1 MNNTTSLRARL
12 TMIILIPL
20 LGIAMAVGFWA
31 YRDAQVRAVDRFDRS
46 LLSAVLAISRDTAL
60 SGGDAL
66 SPQTTALLR
75 DTSGG
80 IVFYHVYA
88 PDGVFVTGYATPP
101 VPPEGLVAAAD
112 QQAFFD
118 ASYRGGPVRVLRF
131 SDVMTIDGL
140 TGEFNFTVWQDIA
153 LRNNVVNSLTQ
164 RTFLVI
170 SSLLIALTLI
180 VWFGVRIGLHPLLDL
195 QYAIAQRSSDDLTP
209 IRRPVPVEARGI
221 VGTLNALL
229 NELTSTLRAKDDFI
243 SNAAH
248 QLRNPIAGVLAM
260 SEAVRSARTL
270 DDAKERS
277 TALVTAARDA
287 SELANSL
294 LAFERAKSPKPIE
307 SLPIVSLHEV
317 LLQIEAQTSAV
328 AIEQGVELRFDLADH
343 PLHLRADPVLIK
355 EAILNLVTN
364 ALIHGGEPL
373 SQITVSADASNH
385 LIKLQV
391 ADNGVGMSPDQ
402 ISVAQSRFVQVKP
415 SVGSGLGLP
424 IAQAVVEG
432 IGGTFEVNAMPNG
445 VNVAL
450 VLPRL
455 SERDSVVGDLGGFA
469 AAHTLR
475 NP

>member
-1 MNNTTSLRARL
+1 MRNTTSLRARL

-66 SPQTTALLR
+66 SPQTNALLR

-101 VPPEGLVAAAD
+101 VPPEALFAAAD
-112 QQAFFD
+112 RQTYFD
-118 ASYRGGPVRVLRF
+118 ANYRGGPVRALRF
-131 SDVMTIDGL
+131 SDLMTIDGL

-180 VWFGVRIGLHPLLDL
+180 VWFGVRIGLRPLLDL
-195 QYAIAQRSSDDLTP
+195 QDAIAKRSSDDLTP

-229 NELTSTLRAKDDFI
+229 GELTSTLRAKDDFI

-260 SEAVRSARTL
+260 SEAVKSARTL
-270 DDAKERS
+270 EDAKERS

-287 SELANSL
+287 SDLANSL

-307 SLPIVSLHEV
+307 SLPITALREI
-317 LLQIEAQTSAV
+317 LLQIEAQTSAI
-328 AIEQGVELRFDLADH
+328 AAEQGVELRFDLTGD
-343 PLHLRADPVLIK
+343 PLHLRADPVLLK

-373 SQITVSADASNH
+373 SQVTVTAAALGPQINVR
-385 LIKLQV
+385 V
-391 ADNGVGMSPDQ
+391 ADNGIGMTPDQ
-402 ISVAQSRFVQVKP
+402 IRIAKSRFGQVKP
-415 SVGSGLGLP
+415 SGGSGLGLP

-432 IGGTFEVNAMPNG
+432 IGGTFEVNAMLRG
-445 VNVAL
+445 VEVAL
-450 VLPRL
+450 VLPRT
-455 SERDSVVGDLGGFA
+455 SDTSSVADRQTV
-469 AAHTLR
+469 HTQG
-475 NP
+475 PQAT